1 MTETLKKGKSSDFC
15 VPVGESD
22 PECIPES
29 SSNFTQTPVV
39 KKRKRYTFEDKQ
51 KILEEL
57 KNLTSHEICTKYGMS
72 DRVLRKWKLNK
83 NLIEDAAK
91 KESTKTLKKV
101 SKTEKLDAELFEW
114 FDDCRRNSIPV
125 SGPMLCRQALVIN
138 TRIGGS
144 ENFKASNG
152 WLDKWK
158 KRTHIK
164 DLAIS
169 GETLSADE
177 EAANLCR
184 IKLAELVA
192 EKKLDRA
199 QILNTD
205 ESGLKYK
212 INVNDLLNLLKNV
225 KR

>member
-1 MTETLKKGKSSDFC
+1 MTETVKNRKNSDFG
-15 VPVGESD
+15 VPLGESD
-22 PECIPES
+22 PECES
-29 SSNFTQTPVV
+29 RSSNSTKTPVV

-57 KNLTSHEICTKYGMS
+57 KNLTSREICTKYGMS

-83 NLIEDAAK
+83 NVIEDAANK
-91 KESTKTLKKV
+91 NSTKTLKKV

-114 FDDCRRNSIPV
+114 FDDCRRNSIMV

-138 TRIGGS
+138 SRIGGS

-164 DLAIS
+164 DLTIT
-169 GETLSADE
+169 GETLSVDE
-177 EAANLCR
+177 EAVNLC
-184 IKLAELVA
+184 IVKLAELIA
-192 EKKLDRA
+192 KKKLDRA

-205 ESGLKYK
+205 ESGLTYR
-212 INVNDLLNLLKNV
+212 INVNDLLDLLKKV
-225 KR
+225 ER